1 MNWKQKRL
9 VVRCSVAVAI
19 LIAAVV
25 AVAAYSHALKEN
37 PNFIVNI
44 SAPENL
50 DALSENGGSY
60 CYTISLDY
68 NDSNLIHQLAE
79 QKNSMDLCEKIQ
91 ADLDSVQN
99 DVSALEGQYMIEA
112 DYEDVGKKT
121 VIIFKGEV
129 IDPDTGETAPFER
142 KFEYDFILT
151 NKINKPDASTY
162 KYIDM

>member
-50 DALSENGGSY
+50 DALSESGGSY

-68 NDSNLIHQLAE
+68 NDSKLIHQLAE

-99 DVSALEGQYMIEA
+99 DVAALEGRYMIEA

-129 IDPDTGETAPFER
+129 IDPDTGETASFER
-142 KFEYDFILT
+142 EFVYDFILT